1 MNLKG
6 ARVEIEG
13 GLVATDTRSE
23 NEGAG
28 NAGSIEVE
36 AEELRV
42 KEGGRMSS
50 MSEGRGNAGKI
61 ELFANQLSLSDGGKV
76 SVGSLSTNGGD
87 VLVYS
92 DGNLQMDRGELTA
105 SAGGNGGS
113 IRFRGSA
120 SIFLKD
126 SLLSAEAGQDGGNI
140 EVSAPETLVLHRS
153 GLVANA
159 IQGDGGNISIMAEG
173 FLPSRESVISASSEF
188 GLEGSIEIETPE
200 TNVGGGL
207 VELPERLVGA
217 EVNLSDRCAL
227 MLSGDVSSF
236 FLNGDEGVPVWSSV
250 NYVPSVFLG
259 DEDREE

>member
-1 MNLKG
+1 
-6 ARVEIEG
+6 
-13 GLVATDTRSE
+13 
-23 NEGAG
+23 
-28 NAGSIEVE
+28 
-36 AEELRV
+36 
-42 KEGGRMSS
+42 
-50 MSEGRGNAGKI
+50 
-61 ELFANQLSLSDGGKV
+61 
-76 SVGSLSTNGGD
+76 
-87 VLVYS
+87 VL
-92 DGNLQMDRGELTA
+92 Q
-105 SAGGNGGS
+105 
-113 IRFRGSA
+113 
-120 SIFLKD
+120 
-126 SLLSAEAGQDGGNI
+126 
-140 EVSAPETLVLHRS
+140 RS

-236 FLNGDEGVPVWSSV
+236 FQNGDGGVPIWSRV

-259 DEDREE
+259 DEDREEWGWSSFIDLKYGMPQDAVAELGQVGEIREMFLGFQKYLYEPVEVAG